1 MLVIRPI
8 TAADFPALKNIAI
21 ESGAG
26 FTSLPVNDLRLN
38 QKIQHAEHSFAADV
52 TAAGDQG

>member
-8 TAADFPALKNIAI
+8 TAADFSALKQIAI

-26 FTSLPVNDLRLN
+26 FTSLPVNDARLT
-38 QKIQHAEHSFAADV
+38 QKIAHAEHSFAGRDV
-52 TAAGDQG
+52 ASNATH